1 MITCIGGK
9 RLSLAPLLSA
19 LLTLGPSLDERDH
32 DHGHH
37 RENLDYWR
45 FLFYGVEIQPMPTPL
60 NAFHIFL
67 LIDPKIIFQLNYERP
82 VAWPIPGGVWR
93 DEGRR
98 DPSWILFKCVLF
110 IVYCLLFIVFG
121 YCLLLRGGGTPT
133 EPFLNVFV
141 YCLSFI
147 VEGRWDPS
155 WILFK
160 KKSTAV
166 LVSILM
172 FSPRLSLLLKHWWE
186 ISCPPSLSCRQ
197 RKSIWV
203 RFPLFVDN
211 NKNLSTIQNTP
222 SSYQTIFSVQLQKI
236 VLIRHDKAQWPTE
249 PQVVRRLCFGE
260 NFCLEIGT
268 LSVPKLASLLG

>member
-32 DHGHH
+32 DHDYH

-98 DPSWILFKCVLF
+98 HPGWTLFKCF
-110 IVYCLLFIVFG
+110 FFCILL
-121 YCLLLRGGGTPT
+121 
-133 EPFLNVFV
+133 
-141 YCLSFI
+141 I

-160 KKSTAV
+160 KKTTVALV
-166 LVSILM
+166 LILM